1 MTAALLNTDTLPFC
15 KGCGHD
21 LIARHTVKALEKLG
35 YQALDIIVVTD
46 IGCHGIIDK
55 CLNTHTVHGLH
66 GRSAALG
73 AGITLGLNHPE
84 KKIIVFI
91 GDGGATIGMQHLLE
105 AARLN
110 LNMTVVLHNNM
121 LYAMTGG
128 QTSGLTP
135 QGFHTVTS
143 TEGNPSEA
151 YDMCALLHKAGSKYV
166 CRILGI
172 GDISDKLAVAIGT
185 KGFSLV
191 EVMEI
196 CPSFGVKLNPK
207 RKLAEIA
214 EKSGRVPGEWIN
226 TRERFNLMAT
236 KTTDNL
242 FEKTP
247 AIKNEFRN
255 YLKKSMSILISG
267 SAGEGIQLAATILS
281 KASVRSGLSVSQKG
295 SYPVTVGVGFS
306 TAEINLSPRNIHF
319 HGIHIPDVAII
330 TSEDGLAHN
339 RYRIGLMKTGILFI
353 DNTLEVPETN
363 AKIIVSNFREV
374 GAKNAAIYA
383 VLRFALKT
391 GFIST
396 ESIFKTIQKEGLQNK
411 LPIATIKEAL
421 VR

>member
-1 MTAALLNTDTLPFC
+1 
-15 KGCGHD
+15 
-21 LIARHTVKALEKLG
+21 
-35 YQALDIIVVTD
+35 
-46 IGCHGIIDK
+46 
-55 CLNTHTVHGLH
+55 
-66 GRSAALG
+66 
-73 AGITLGLNHPE
+73 
-84 KKIIVFI
+84 
-91 GDGGATIGMQHLLE
+91 
-105 AARLN
+105 
-110 LNMTVVLHNNM
+110 
-121 LYAMTGG
+121 
-128 QTSGLTP
+128 
-135 QGFHTVTS
+135 
-143 TEGNPSEA
+143 
-151 YDMCALLHKAGSKYV
+151 
-166 CRILGI
+166 
-172 GDISDKLAVAIGT
+172 
-185 KGFSLV
+185 
-191 EVMEI
+191 
-196 CPSFGVKLNPK
+196 
-207 RKLAEIA
+207 
-214 EKSGRVPGEWIN
+214 
-226 TRERFNLMAT
+226 
-236 KTTDNL
+236 
-242 FEKTP
+242 
-247 AIKNEFRN
+247 
-255 YLKKSMSILISG
+255 MSILISG

-306 TAEINLSPRNIHF
+306 TAEINLSPRNILF